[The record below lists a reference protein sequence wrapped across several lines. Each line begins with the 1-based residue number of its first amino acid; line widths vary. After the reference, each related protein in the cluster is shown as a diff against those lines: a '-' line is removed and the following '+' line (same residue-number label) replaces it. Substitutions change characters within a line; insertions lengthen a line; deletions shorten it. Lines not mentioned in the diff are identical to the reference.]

1 MNIKSRIGDRKF
13 YAMVLGIAV
22 PMIIQNGLTNFVS
35 LLDNLM
41 IGGVGTNAISGVAI
55 ANQLIFVFWLL
66 MFGATAG
73 VGIFTA
79 QYFGKGDT
87 NGVRDTFRF
96 KLIANTVLALLA
108 GVIYYVMAPTM
119 VSWFL
124 EGEGTPE
131 DASQTLEIGVDY
143 INIIISSLVPIGLS
157 YAYAGT
163 LRDTGNTRVP
173 MVASIVAIFVNLI
186 GNGILIYGLFGLPA
200 MGANGAAIATV
211 ISRYVELLV
220 LMIYTGTHSAANPFI
235 INAFRSFRMP
245 LKLVSQFILKSLPL
259 MANETLWAFGMT
271 VLNQCYSYRSLDAVA
286 AVNIEQTLWNL
297 MTVAFIAVGES
308 IGIVVGQRLGAGD
321 IATAKDHALKMRA
334 LTVAFAAACGVIMM
348 VLASFFPRF
357 YNTTDEVRS
366 LATIL
371 IVLSGIVMPLMAFT
385 HASYF
390 IIRSGGNT
398 LITFIFDCGYTWLI
412 VVPLAYCLS
421 RFTSVSVPVMMFSVQ
436 WAELIK
442 CAMGEA
448 MVRSGIWA
456 KNIVRDEVE

>member
-1 MNIKSRIGDRKF
+1 MNIRSRIGTKDF
-13 YAMVLGIAV
+13 YKMVLGISV

-55 ANQLIFVFWLL
+55 ANQLMFVFWLL

-79 QYFGKGDT
+79 QFYGKGDT
-87 NGVRDTFRF
+87 KGVRDTFRF
-96 KLIANTVLALLA
+96 KIIANTVLALVA
-108 GVIYYVMAPTM
+108 GVVYYLLAPTM

-124 EGEGTPE
+124 KGDGTPE
-131 DASQTLEIGVDY
+131 DAAQTLEIGVDY
-143 INIIISSLVPIGLS
+143 INIIIASLVPIGLS
-157 YAYAGT
+157 YAYSGT
-163 LRDTGNTRVP
+163 LRDTGNTKVP
-173 MVASIVAIFVNLI
+173 MVATMVAIFVNLA
-186 GNGILIYGLFGLPA
+186 GNAVLIYGLFGLPA
-200 MGANGAAIATV
+200 MGANGAAVATV
-211 ISRYVELLV
+211 VSRYVELLV

-245 LKLVSQFILKSLPL
+245 LKLVSQFVLKSLPL

-308 IGIVVGQRLGAGD
+308 IGIVVGQRLGAGEVEV
-321 IATAKDHALKMRA
+321 AKDYAIKMRD
-334 LTVAFAAACGVIMM
+334 LTVVFAAACGIIMM
-348 VLASFFPRF
+348 MLAPFFPMF
-357 YNTTDEVRS
+357 YNTTNEVRS
-366 LATIL
+366 LATTL

-421 RFTSVSVPVMMFSVQ
+421 RFTNVSVPVMMFAVQ

-442 CAMGEA
+442 CTMGQI

-456 KNIVRDEVE
+456 KNIVRD